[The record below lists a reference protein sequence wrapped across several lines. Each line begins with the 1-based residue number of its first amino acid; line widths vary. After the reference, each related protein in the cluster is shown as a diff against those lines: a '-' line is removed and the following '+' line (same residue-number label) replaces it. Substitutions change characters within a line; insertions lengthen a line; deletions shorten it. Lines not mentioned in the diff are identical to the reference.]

1 MGKVWTWGRTNHVG
15 LAQGAMLGRARE
27 LRHFEG
33 VCTPEPG
40 PIDGLQ
46 GWGKGTVTSVAC
58 GLNYTVCVTAPW
70 TGPGEDDWDAEQER
84 LAYEREMR
92 RQEKVMA
99 EIQKAA
105 QERREAA
112 QERRELIEL
121 LNTEHPIC
129 QQCAD
134 TPPFTGCPG
143 FEAHEFKPLECRHCT
158 HERRIHV
165 FLRKVEN
172 NKLTLD
178 MLRANAQ
185 IFTGVYFSDS
195 DEGDGG
201 GEKGPCRARQGEEE
215 GRPEEATSSH
225 PRAASFWRQQGDSC
239 C

>member
-1 MGKVWTWGRTNHVG
+1 
-15 LAQGAMLGRARE
+15 
-27 LRHFEG
+27 
-33 VCTPEPG
+33 
-40 PIDGLQ
+40 
-46 GWGKGTVTSVAC
+46 
-58 GLNYTVCVTAPW
+58 
-70 TGPGEDDWDAEQER
+70 
-84 LAYEREMR
+84 
-92 RQEKVMA
+92 MA

-105 QERREAA
+105 KERREAA

-134 TPPFTGCPG
+134 TPPYTGPSFTTGHQDTASRLHRCVRLHCSRRKRDRFLSFGDFSFFVVAPGCPG

-172 NKLTLD
+172 QKLTLD

-195 DEGDGG
+195 DE
-201 GEKGPCRARQGEEE
+201 EGPETQGA
-215 GRPEEATSSH
+215 AT
-225 PRAASFWRQQGDSC
+225 PGMVQA
-239 C
+239 